1 MGFSLI
7 LTAEEIQLLREWG
20 ICYLARCP
28 KGGSAGYIASSRLA
42 PVFGICLY
50 GATRIREAC
59 TFHNAPDS
67 LNPLDFELDFKN
79 EQDSSKQHT
88 DWGEERE

>member
-1 MGFSLI
+1 
-7 LTAEEIQLLREWG
+7 
-20 ICYLARCP
+20 
-28 KGGSAGYIASSRLA
+28 LA

-50 GATRIREAC
+50 GAIRIREAC
-59 TFHNAPDS
+59 TFHNAPES